1 MLAPRS
7 GPSPRQYHLLDASSL
22 LLHLEFV
29 QHCLALAA
37 GLGASRVAKSL
48 ARRSYG
54 LLTRVFLAKLPFQG
68 GWLSTKCDTS
78 VHIFC
83 CTLCVCIY
91 SYIYIY
97 IYIHLYYIYIY
108 IYIFLSRKIDVVC
121 VCVWVVVTP
130 KPRQNDGSWFFST

>member
-1 MLAPRS
+1 MPFDATSHEAVRFPQDAGPPS

-68 GWLSTKCDTS
+68 GRLSTKCDTS

-83 CTLCVCIY
+83 CTLCVCVYY
-91 SYIYIY
+91 SYIHTYIYIY
-97 IYIHLYYIYIY
+97 TLILYNKLYIYMCPIP
-108 IYIFLSRKIDVVC
+108 L
-121 VCVWVVVTP
+121 
-130 KPRQNDGSWFFST
+130 GSI